1 MNLLFNNI
9 TVLPMT
15 ASLADEEKYFE
26 ASVGVQ
32 GKRITMVTRDADE
45 VACFREACCGDLRE
59 VDGRGKLLMPGLI
72 NTHCHVAMTLMRG
85 YADDIP
91 LMEWLN
97 GKIWPYEALID
108 RNDVQLGA
116 ELGIVE
122 MLRGGVTT
130 FVDMYW

>member
-45 VACFREACCGDLRE
+45 VARFREACCGDLRE
-59 VDGRGKLLMPGLI
+59 MAAA
-72 NTHCHVAMTLMRG
+72 NC
-85 YADDIP
+85 
-91 LMEWLN
+91 
-97 GKIWPYEALID
+97 
-108 RNDVQLGA
+108 
-116 ELGIVE
+116 
-122 MLRGGVTT
+122 
-130 FVDMYW
+130 